1 MERPRRC
8 FCLLSVILAG
18 DLLFSCGT
26 INCML
31 TPRTITD
38 LAIAA
43 TATAATASVLTHAAY
58 SAQSQLFGPTI
69 IAGND
74 PSEVA
79 LTYDDGPNDNATPA
93 LLEVLARH
101 NVRATFFMIGKFARR
116 QPGLVRQ
123 VHAAGHLIGN
133 HTENH
138 PWLTMH
144 SSRQIHKE
152 LHDCNHVLED
162 ILGDPIHY
170 VRFPH
175 GARRPA
181 TLRIARE
188 LGLKPVQW
196 NAMGHDWQLPTAEA
210 ILARL
215 NHGLQRAR
223 QANKGAN
230 ILLHDG
236 NDRHM
241 SANRT
246 PTVHATDLLLTRFAL
261 ENKRCVTV
269 DAWG

>member
-1 MERPRRC
+1 
-8 FCLLSVILAG
+8 
-18 DLLFSCGT
+18 
-26 INCML
+26 ML
-31 TPRTITD
+31 TPRTLTE

-43 TATAATASVLTHAAY
+43 AATAATASVLTYAAY

-74 PSEVA
+74 PDEVA
-79 LTYDDGPNDNATPA
+79 LTYDDGPNDTATPA
-93 LLEVLARH
+93 LLEVLAKH
-101 NVRATFFMIGKFARR
+101 NARATFFMIGKFVR
-116 QPGLVRQ
+116 QHPAIVRQ

-133 HTENH
+133 HTETH
-138 PWLTMH
+138 PWLTMLP
-144 SSRQIHKE
+144 STEIHKE
-152 LHDCNHVLED
+152 LHDCSHILED
-162 ILGDPIHY
+162 TIGAPIHY

-188 LGLKPVQW
+188 LNLKPVQW
-196 NAMGHDWQLPTAEA
+196 NTMGNDWQLPTAEA

-215 NHGLQRAR
+215 NHGLNRAR
-223 QANKGAN
+223 RAEKGAN

-236 NDRHM
+236 HDQRM

-246 PTVHATDLLLTRFAL
+246 PTVHATDQLLTRFAR
-261 ENKRCVTV
+261 EGKHVVTV

>member
-1 MERPRRC
+1 
-8 FCLLSVILAG
+8 
-18 DLLFSCGT
+18 
-26 INCML
+26 ML
-31 TPRTITD
+31 TPRTLTD
-38 LAIAA
+38 IAIAA
-43 TATAATASVLTHAAY
+43 AATAATASVLTYAAY

-79 LTYDDGPNDNATPA
+79 LTYDDGPNDAATPA

-101 NVRATFFMIGKFARR
+101 NVRATFFMIGKFARLR
-116 QPGLVRQ
+116 PDLVRA
-123 VHAAGHLIGN
+123 VRSAGHLVGN
-133 HTENH
+133 HTETH
-138 PWLTMH
+138 PWLTMLP
-144 SSRQIHKE
+144 SINIHKE

-162 ILGDPIHY
+162 ILGETIHY

-188 LGLKPVQW
+188 LNLKPVQW
-196 NAMGHDWQLPTAEA
+196 NAQGNDWQLTDSKA
-210 ILARL
+210 IIARL
-215 NHGLQRAR
+215 NHGLNRAQRAS
-223 QANKGAN
+223 KGAN

-236 NDRHM
+236 NDQHM

-246 PTVHATDLLLTRFAL
+246 PTVQTTDHLLTRFAI
-261 ENKRCVTV
+261 ENKRLVTV

>member
-1 MERPRRC
+1 
-8 FCLLSVILAG
+8 
-18 DLLFSCGT
+18 
-26 INCML
+26 ML

-43 TATAATASVLTHAAY
+43 AATAATASVLTYAAY
-58 SAQSQLFGPTI
+58 SPQSQLFGPTI
-69 IAGND
+69 VSGND
-74 PSEVA
+74 PNEVA
-79 LTYDDGPNDNATPA
+79 LTYDDGPNDAATPA

-101 NVRATFFMIGKFARR
+101 NARATFFMIGKFARR
-116 QPGLVRQ
+116 RPDLVQ
-123 VHAAGHLIGN
+123 AVQSAGHLIGN
-133 HTENH
+133 HTQNH
-138 PWLTMH
+138 PWLTML
-144 SSRQIHKE
+144 STTNIHRE

-162 ILGDPIHY
+162 ILGKSIHY

-196 NAMGHDWQLPTAEA
+196 NAMGRDWQLTDSKA
-210 ILARL
+210 IIARL
-215 NHGLQRAR
+215 NHDLSRLHH
-223 QANKGAN
+223 GAN

-236 NDRHM
+236 NDQQT

-246 PTVHATDLLLTRFAL
+246 PTVHATEHLLARFAH
-261 ENKRCVTV
+261 ENKRLVTV